1 MLNDMTDTIPLSQE
15 NEQPVDAEHAL
26 SESDQKELAGILDLY
41 INRDEYLLRALSDQA
56 GSWENAWR
64 YQCESAVTVIRT
76 EQAFNYHDE
85 SWSNYSVMRFERI
98 TQAEFEKKKKT
109 AEQADFSRPFDFL
122 EGKVGSFFVW
132 KCEDRIR
139 GKIKKFSFIDDVYWN
154 WVRIAYIG
162 GIPNVTGFFRLIYA
176 SGDDRA
182 FSN

>member
-109 AEQADFSRPFDFL
+109 AERQTFQGLSIFWKAKSAASLFGNAKTVSGERLKNFL
-122 EGKVGSFFVW
+122 
-132 KCEDRIR
+132 
-139 GKIKKFSFIDDVYWN
+139 
-154 WVRIAYIG
+154 
-162 GIPNVTGFFRLIYA
+162 L
-176 SGDDRA
+176 
-182 FSN
+182 